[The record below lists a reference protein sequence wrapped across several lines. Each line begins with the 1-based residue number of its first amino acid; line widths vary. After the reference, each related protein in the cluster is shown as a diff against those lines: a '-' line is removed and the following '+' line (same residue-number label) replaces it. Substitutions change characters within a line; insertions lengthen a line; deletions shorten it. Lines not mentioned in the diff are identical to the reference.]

1 MNLDEYI
8 QDEWLDFP
16 VNKINT
22 ECGEEFARWMARN
35 QGNAFLLA
43 ISSESIQQAQLELSC
58 ALLSDDELNI
68 LRKSENLMR
77 AIHVEFRDILLD
89 AIGNFHNS
97 FDSEEEE
104 KFESISFDSE
114 RML

>member
-1 MNLDEYI
+1 MTLDEYI

-16 VNKINT
+16 VNKIDT
-22 ECGEEFARWMARN
+22 ECGQWFAQWMSKNEGDAYI
-35 QGNAFLLA
+35 LA
-43 ISSESIQQAQLELSC
+43 MSSLSIISCQMDLSS
-58 ALLSDDELNI
+58 ALINEHETEI
-68 LRKSENLMR
+68 KR
-77 AIHVEFRDILLD
+77 ATKDLKVAICVEFRDILLD